1 MSISQDNNQNVKFQS
16 ERKKWRKRKK
26 FNGRKKK
33 EKNYN
38 NNNNDENDDK
48 KKPPKK
54 KCVVNGYS
62 VIERAVVGFAV
73 DFDIIFSVFSWVRML
88 FVNAQWLIIFILTI
102 HIVCSE
108 CAFNSTENQKEE
120 KEENGEEITF

>member
-1 MSISQDNNQNVKFQS
+1 MK
-16 ERKKWRKRKK
+16 ER
-26 FNGRKKK
+26 NGERERNSMEEKKK
-33 EKNYN
+33 KKTTTTTTTKTTT
-38 NNNNDENDDK
+38 K

-73 DFDIIFSVFSWVRML
+73 DFGIIFSVFSWVRML